1 MLIGTIITY
10 NDWPLIKDCV
20 ESIIDKVDKIIAV
33 DGAYDDFPC
42 DINYST
48 DGTLEYLDSLDK
60 IELIIAPGLAEVAKR
75 NKYLEPLADGDTV
88 LNIDADEVLIGE
100 IPELTADIGII
111 QIGEEGDRRRHR
123 RTNRFFKYREGLH
136 YWGTHKMIL
145 DKDGKLFA
153 NLDHVGKDYTSQ
165 KTGIEFLHNNHMRDY
180 NRIKDKK
187 KYYEILMKREAKI
200 NEPVTN

>member
-1 MLIGTIITY
+1 MLVATIITY

-100 IPELTADIGII
+100 IPELKTDFGIVDWQDGHSKHVQRRVTKIFKFRQGMKYEHCHYTLYLNGII
-111 QIGEEGDRRRHR
+111 INKLHEVINKDFTSELIGD
-123 RTNRFFKYREGLH
+123 FY
-136 YWGTHKMIL
+136 I
-145 DKDGKLFA
+145 
-153 NLDHVGKDYTSQ
+153 
-165 KTGIEFLHNNHMRDY
+165 LHNWHLRDSLRKHNKSIY
-180 NRIKDKK
+180 YKK
-187 KYYEILMKREAKI
+187 LVRLESGFER
-200 NEPVTN
+200 

>member
-1 MLIGTIITY
+1 MLVATIITY

-75 NKYLEPLADGDTV
+75 NKYLEPLADGNTV

-100 IPELTADIGII
+100 IPALKTDIGKVDW
-111 QIGEEGDRRRHR
+111 QDGHSKHVQRRV
-123 RTNRFFKYREGLH
+123 T
-136 YWGTHKMIL
+136 
-145 DKDGKLFA
+145 KLFRYRTGLRYLHCHYTLYY
-153 NLDHVGKDYTSQ
+153 NGQIVNKLHEVINKDFTSEL
-165 KTGIEFLHNNHMRDY
+165 IEDFYILHNWHLRDSLRKHNKSIY
-180 NRIKDKK
+180 YKK
-187 KYYEILMKREAKI
+187 LVKLEAGF
-200 NEPVTN
+200 ER